1 MRASS
6 CFTGKSAMQQ
16 QKANRTAGKLAVFA
30 VAMFG
35 FGYALVPLYDVFCE
49 VVGINGKTGQIT
61 SEEAESAFVDMSR
74 TVTVEFDTNINA
86 EIPWEFEALTHK
98 TSVHPGEVAEVLFIA
113 ENKSNRTVVGRAV
126 PSVAPT
132 TASLYFN
139 KTECFCFTEQTL
151 APGERKEMPV
161 RFVVDSDLPDKI
173 KMMTLSYTFFET
185 LESKQVANNN
195 KPRIN
200 VDNI

>member
-1 MRASS
+1 
-6 CFTGKSAMQQ
+6 MQQ
-16 QKANRTAGKLAVFA
+16 AANRTAKKLAVFA
-30 VAMFG
+30 LAMFG

-49 VVGINGKTGQIT
+49 VVGINGKTGQL
-61 SEEAESAFVDMSR
+61 SAEEAATSHVDMSR
-74 TVTVEFDTNINA
+74 TITVEFDTNINA
-86 EIPWEFEALTHK
+86 EIPWEFEALSLK
-98 TSVHPGEVAEVLFIA
+98 TQVHPGEVGEVMFIA
-113 ENKSNRTVVGRAV
+113 ENKSDRTVVGRAV

-161 RFVVDSDLPDKI
+161 RFIVDSDLPERI

-185 LESKQVANNN
+185 PESKQIAENN
-195 KPRIN
+195 KMRSSVEKI
-200 VDNI
+200 

>member
-1 MRASS
+1 
-6 CFTGKSAMQQ
+6 MQQ
-16 QKANRTAGKLAVFA
+16 AANRTAKKLAVFA

-49 VVGINGKTGQIT
+49 VVGINGKTGQI
-61 SEEAESAFVDMSR
+61 SNEQAASGFVDMSR
-74 TVTVEFDTNINA
+74 MITVQFDTNINA
-86 EIPWEFEALTHK
+86 DIPWDFEALTINK
-98 TSVHPGEVAEVLFIA
+98 KVHPGEVAEVMFVA
-113 ENKSNRTVVGRAV
+113 ENKSDRTVVGRAV

-161 RFVVDSDLPDKI
+161 RFIVDSDLPEKI

-185 LESKQVANNN
+185 VESKQVAENN
-195 KPRIN
+195 KLRSS